1 MKEAQIWCLSCLLRG
16 DQHCNRK
23 HKKQQPAGGLKAVQ
37 SLHIHDTEEAA
48 IMEASR
54 ENVLEGEGVMK
65 VPAPVQAAIVE
76 ARRENVRIL
85 FPACDALF
93 CLVVS
98 NSPATCAFWLCSRG
112 TRLSGRGIRRDR
124 HIEVYMD
131 VCSC

>member
-1 MKEAQIWCLSCLLRG
+1 MAGAPLRPDAIFFGPRHLSLLITV
-16 DQHCNRK
+16 
-23 HKKQQPAGGLKAVQ
+23 PAPVQ
-37 SLHIHDTEEAA
+37 EAA